1 MNNSPNIEVRATGGV
16 ADLGGADVYKGLKK
30 FAITKF
36 ESATSS
42 KFPPDEHEAY
52 FTLLR
57 QVVGTN

>member
-30 FAITKF
+30 FAMTKF
-36 ESATSS
+36 ESDTSS
-42 KFPPDEHEAY
+42 KFPPDEHEAH

-57 QVVGTN
+57 